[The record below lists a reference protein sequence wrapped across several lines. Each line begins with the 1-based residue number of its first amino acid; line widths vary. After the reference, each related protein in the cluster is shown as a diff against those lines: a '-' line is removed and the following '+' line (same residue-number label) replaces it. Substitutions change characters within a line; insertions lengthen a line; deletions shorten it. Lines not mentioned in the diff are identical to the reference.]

1 MNNPNFVDQV
11 SKVTFDMTQDEGAA
25 TSANRPSQL
34 KWDRKK
40 KKMVAGDGV
49 GADNKK
55 MIRSESGALLPA
67 SYKSGRFDEWRKS
80 KRVSQPSRKPQA
92 DESAA
97 KPSDKIVSAVPKS
110 RFRGL
115 MSTVSTQGSTR
126 ER

>member
-11 SKVTFDMTQDEGAA
+11 GKVAFDMTQDEGRA
-25 TSANRPSQL
+25 TAVNRPSQL

-40 KKMVAGDGV
+40 RKMVAGDGV

-80 KRVSQPSRKPQA
+80 KRATQNSRKAPTE
-92 DESAA
+92 DTAA
-97 KPSDKIVSAVPKS
+97 KSSDK
-110 RFRGL
+110 
-115 MSTVSTQGSTR
+115 TVSLAR
-126 ER
+126 L